1 MMPSDPVLAKASA
14 ENFPVALRALP
25 DRYRRHLMAVYV
37 FARTVDDAGDLA
49 DPPDRPRLLAE
60 LEADVHRLYATLYPD
75 GPEAEADGPGPDG
88 AGPDGP
94 GPDGAGPDGPGP
106 DGPGPDRPAARV
118 ITATPSWPRL
128 PAVRGLAA
136 AVTECAIP
144 MRPFTDLIAANK
156 QDQVVTRYQSFD
168 QLLDYCTLSANPVGQ
183 LVLYVFGAH
192 SPDRAVLSDA
202 ICTGLQITEHLQDV
216 AEDYRNGRV
225 YLPAEDMRRYQ
236 CTEPDLAG
244 HTASGSLRRLIE
256 FEAGRAHAL
265 LDAGA
270 PLIASLTG
278 AARLA
283 VAGYVAGGRAALAA
297 IAAADYDSLA
307 ATPRPRTSRTVA
319 ELARAYLRAG

>member
-1 MMPSDPVLAKASA
+1 MMPSDPILAKASA

-49 DPPDRPRLLAE
+49 DPADRPRLLAE
-60 LEADVHRLYATLYPD
+60 LEADVHRLYATL
-75 GPEAEADGPGPDG
+75 G
-88 AGPDGP
+88 
-94 GPDGAGPDGPGP
+94 
-106 DGPGPDRPAARV
+106 PAARPEGPEPASPGSDDHDPGAPEPGPPAARL
-118 ITATPSWPRL
+118 ITATPDWPRL

-156 QDQVVTRYQSFD
+156 QDQVVSRYDSFD

-183 LVLYVFGAH
+183 LVLYVFGAY
-192 SPDRAVLSDA
+192 SPERAALSDA

-225 YLPAEDMRRYQ
+225 YLPAADMRRYQ
-236 CTEPDLAG
+236 CAEPDLTG
-244 HTASGSLRRLIE
+244 HTASGSLRRLIA

-270 PLIASLTG
+270 PLIASLAG
-278 AARLA
+278 PARLA

-297 IAAADYDSLA
+297 LAAADYDILA

>member
-1 MMPSDPVLAKASA
+1 MMPSDPILAKASA

-25 DRYRRHLMAVYV
+25 DRYRRRLMAIYV

-60 LEADVHRLYATLYPD
+60 LEADVHRLYATL
-75 GPEAEADGPGPDG
+75 GPATSPEVPEPEVPEPEVPEPEVPEPEVPEPG
-88 AGPDGP
+88 
-94 GPDGAGPDGPGP
+94 
-106 DGPGPDRPAARV
+106 RTVARV
-118 ITATPSWPRL
+118 ITPTPDWPRL

-136 AVTECAIP
+136 VVTECAIP
-144 MRPFTDLIAANK
+144 LRPFTDLIAANK
-156 QDQVVTRYQSFD
+156 QDQVVTRYESFD

-192 SPDRAVLSDA
+192 SPERAALSDA

-236 CTEPDLAG
+236 CAEPDLTG
-244 HTASGSLRRLIE
+244 HTASGSLRRLIA

-270 PLIASLTG
+270 PLIASLSG

-297 IAAADYDSLA
+297 IAAADYDILA
-307 ATPRPRTSRTVA
+307 ATPRPRTRRTVA

>member
-1 MMPSDPVLAKASA
+1 MMPSDPILVKASA

-25 DRYRRHLMAVYV
+25 DRYRRRLMAVYV

-60 LEADVHRLYATLYPD
+60 LEADVHRLYATL
-75 GPEAEADGPGPDG
+75 GPAARPEEPEPG
-88 AGPDGP
+88 
-94 GPDGAGPDGPGP
+94 
-106 DGPGPDRPAARV
+106 RPAARV

-144 MRPFTDLIAANK
+144 MRPFTDLIAANQ
-156 QDQVVTRYQSFD
+156 QDQVVTRYESFD

-183 LVLYVFGAH
+183 LVLYVFGAY
-192 SPDRAVLSDA
+192 SPERAALSDA

-236 CTEPDLAG
+236 CAEPDLTG
-244 HTASGSLRRLIE
+244 HAASGSLRRLIA

-270 PLIASLTG
+270 PLIASLSG

-297 IAAADYDSLA
+297 IAAADYDILA

>member
-1 MMPSDPVLAKASA
+1 MMPSDPILAKASA

-25 DRYRRHLMAVYV
+25 DRYRRRLMAIYV

-60 LEADVHRLYATLYPD
+60 LQADVHRLYATLGPAASPAD
-75 GPEAEADGPGPDG
+75 ADPAEPSPAGPEPG
-88 AGPDGP
+88 
-94 GPDGAGPDGPGP
+94 
-106 DGPGPDRPAARV
+106 RPVARV
-118 ITATPSWPRL
+118 ITATPDWPRL

-144 MRPFTDLIAANK
+144 MRPFTDLIAANE
-156 QDQVVTRYQSFD
+156 QDQVVTRYESFD

-183 LVLYVFGAH
+183 LVLYVFGAY
-192 SPDRAVLSDA
+192 SPERAALSDA

-236 CTEPDLAG
+236 CGEPDLTG
-244 HTASGSLRRLIE
+244 HTTSGSLRRLIA
-256 FEAGRAHAL
+256 FESGRAHAL

-270 PLIASLTG
+270 PLIASLSG

-283 VAGYVAGGRAALAA
+283 VAGYLAGGRAALAA
-297 IAAADYDSLA
+297 IAAADYDILA

-319 ELARAYLRAG
+319 ELARAYLRAR

>member
-1 MMPSDPVLAKASA
+1 MMPSDPILAKASA

-25 DRYRRHLMAVYV
+25 DRYRRRLMAIYV

-60 LEADVHRLYATLYPD
+60 LQADVHRLYATLGPAASPAD
-75 GPEAEADGPGPDG
+75 ADPAEPSPAGPE
-88 AGPDGP
+88 
-94 GPDGAGPDGPGP
+94 
-106 DGPGPDRPAARV
+106 PDRPVARV
-118 ITATPSWPRL
+118 ITATPDWPRL

-144 MRPFTDLIAANK
+144 MRPFTDLIAANE
-156 QDQVVTRYQSFD
+156 QDQVVTRYESFD

-183 LVLYVFGAH
+183 LVLYVFGAY
-192 SPDRAVLSDA
+192 SPERAALSDA

-216 AEDYRNGRV
+216 AEDYRYGRV
-225 YLPAEDMRRYQ
+225 YLPAQDMRRYQ
-236 CTEPDLAG
+236 CGEPDLTG
-244 HTASGSLRRLIE
+244 HTASGSLRRLIA
-256 FEAGRAHAL
+256 FESGRAHAL

-270 PLIASLTG
+270 PLIASLSG

-283 VAGYVAGGRAALAA
+283 VAGYLAGGRAALAA
-297 IAAADYDSLA
+297 IAAADYDILA

-319 ELARAYLRAG
+319 ELARAYLRAR